1 MSVPPSSRAMS
12 AAFSG
17 AVDLAAVAAQ
27 KAQAAAQQAHGIEAM
42 TEANAND
49 LVQDSTRRPVFIL
62 LVSAAAPQCAELTA
76 RVAAVLRAYGHGV
89 RLATLDV
96 DLEQGLAQVF
106 QVQAVPAMMALLQG
120 RPIPL
125 FQGSPDDTQLQ
136 QVFDQ
141 VLQVAAQAGMDVS
154 GVQASAEDTDEA
166 PMSALQREAYDAIQ
180 RDDLDAAIA
189 IYDKA
194 LRENPK
200 DAEAKAGRAQVSLFH
215 RTRSADFAAVRS
227 QAAAAPQ
234 SDPIHLAAADFE
246 ILAGAVED
254 AFTRVLDT
262 VAASHGADKE
272 AARLRLLELFEVV
285 GVADPRVAAARKVLA
300 SLLN

>member
-1 MSVPPSSRAMS
+1 MSVPPSQRAMS

-17 AVDLAAVAAQ
+17 AVDLGAVAAQ
-27 KAQAAAQQAHGIEAM
+27 KAQAAAMQAHGIESM

-62 LVSAAAPQCAELTA
+62 LVSASAPQCAELTA
-76 RVAAVLRAYGHGV
+76 RVAAALRSYGSGV

-96 DLEQGLAQVF
+96 DVEQGLAQVF

-125 FQGSPDDTQLQ
+125 FQGSPDDAQLQ

-141 VLQVAAQAGMDVS
+141 VLQVAAQAGMEVATAES
-154 GVQASAEDTDEA
+154 GSGDAGDA
-166 PMSALQREAYDAIQ
+166 PMSPVQREAYDAIQ

-200 DAEAKAGRAQVSLFH
+200 DADAKAGRAQVSLFV
-215 RTRSADFAAVRS
+215 RTRSADPATVRA

-234 SDPIHLAAADFE
+234 SDPIHLVAADLD

-254 AFTRVLDT
+254 AFSRVLDT
-262 VAASHGADKE
+262 VAASSGPDKE
-272 AARLRLLELFEVV
+272 AARVRLLELFEVV
-285 GVADPRVAAARKVLA
+285 GLADPRVTAARKVLA